1 LKVKELITM
10 LLEYNMDAEVT
21 TSYSETVEIG
31 HINEGC
37 DK

>member
-1 LKVKELITM
+1 M